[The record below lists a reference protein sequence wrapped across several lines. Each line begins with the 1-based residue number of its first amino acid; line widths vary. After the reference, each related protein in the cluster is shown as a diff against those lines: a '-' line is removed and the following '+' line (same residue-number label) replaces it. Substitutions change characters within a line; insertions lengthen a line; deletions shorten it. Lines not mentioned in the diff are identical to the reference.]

1 MDDRAQAE
9 TAIANLLLHRIRSDR
24 YPSVTEMQLL
34 EQILPQALVRDYLN
48 VLLEKVVSERHPS
61 IPMLRRIIRVAA
73 SM

>member
-1 MDDRAQAE
+1 MDDREQAQ
-9 TAIANLLLHRIRSDR
+9 TAIANLLLQRIRNDR
-24 YPSVTEMQLL
+24 FPSVTEMQLL

-61 IPMLRRIIRVAA
+61 VPMLRRIIRVAA